1 MKVSKVFIPDI
12 EPVELL
18 RAYSKVC
25 LPKTA
30 VQRQG
35 PLWTGCAPLPSSTA
49 GTLQSPFSARS
60 CRSREV
66 RRRPFTALS
75 GPKILARQRK
85 SRMEDRREPGIYCRS
100 PKTSKGQ
107 LLRLP
112 MSKLTRTIWV
122 ALSQRNLR
130 TSDEVTHGS
139 DTREFCSSPT
149 GDNPQIMISSL
160 RQLDGCQIFLSG
172 KRIHA

>member
-25 LPKTA
+25 FPKTA

-35 PLWTGCAPLPSSTA
+35 PLWTGCPPTTKFNCWNFAKPV
-49 GTLQSPFSARS
+49 SARS

-66 RRRPFTALS
+66 RRRPFTALN
-75 GPKILARQRK
+75 GPKILARQR
-85 SRMEDRREPGIYCRS
+85 RARLEDGREPDIYCRS

-139 DTREFCSSPT
+139 NTREFCSSPT